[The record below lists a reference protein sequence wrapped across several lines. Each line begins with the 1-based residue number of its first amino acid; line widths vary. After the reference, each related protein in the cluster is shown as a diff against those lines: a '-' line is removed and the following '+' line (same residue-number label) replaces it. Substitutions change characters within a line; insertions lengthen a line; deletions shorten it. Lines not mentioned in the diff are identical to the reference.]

1 MQVWQ
6 LTATSNDR
14 TQYIAANQ
22 ADVKDQVF
30 HTAGQPKV
38 WATRP
43 QLLVFVEKGRKKPK
57 PLGDIS
63 FIVPGSIILNGKA
76 YAALHEY
83 LAQFGQF
90 LEAKC
95 EGEICYLYNVTT
107 IIACVD
113 KDNSKS
119 IGGALFYAAFYAD
132 QVPQD
137 AQIFKDPLMLKT
149 AIFINEPAK
158 ARLDALIAA
167 NQITGIEFDATL

>member
-6 LTATSNDR
+6 LSATSNDR

-22 ADVKDQVF
+22 ADVKNRVF
-30 HTAGQPKV
+30 HTAGQPKT
-38 WATRP
+38 WDSRP
-43 QLLVFVEKGRKKPK
+43 QLLVFAEKGKKKPK
-57 PLGDIS
+57 PLGDVS
-63 FIVPGSIILNGKA
+63 FIVPGSIILNAKA
-76 YAALHEY
+76 YAALHAY

-90 LEAKC
+90 LEAEC

-113 KDNSKS
+113 KDNSKL
-119 IGGALFYAAFYAD
+119 IGGALFHAAFYTDA
-132 QVPQD
+132 VPQD

-158 ARLDALIAA
+158 VALEGLIASA
-167 NQITGIEFDATL
+167 QITGLEFEATL